1 MIEEFS
7 HRTKVEDED
16 VLLSAAIEGMF
27 LNTELFGHQRGAS
40 NKGYKKIEYGT
51 LVLSTQNLH
60 LGNANVNLRFEHG
73 MVSPA
78 YKTYRIKNCSVTLLA
93 EWIKSEKAKQFF
105 YDATTVGASVCRRNV
120 EWETLYDQTLYLPTH
135 NEQKHIAEFL
145 SLVSERIRKQ
155 EKFIDCLK
163 KYKRGVISKLFS
175 REIRFT
181 KKDGSSFPEW
191 REYPLDSVVEFLDGQ
206 RKPLESAERANRK
219 GAYPYYG
226 ASGII
231 DYIDNYIFDEPLL
244 LLGEDGANII
254 TRSSPLCF
262 IATGKYWVNNHA
274 HVMRPKQGFDL
285 RFVCEALESIDYT
298 KYNTGTAQPKLNQEK
313 CRQILFTY
321 PCYEEQQC
329 ISSFLSSITKRIM
342 DSEEQLS
349 LLETQKKSLLQQLFI

>member
-1 MIEEFS
+1 MPTVASTGYAVFRTHQNSEYLYELIHTERFLSDIMKRCTVTSFPAVSSSDIEDIAVWVPEIQEQKKVGEF
-7 HRTKVEDED
+7 
-16 VLLSAAIEGMF
+16 L
-27 LNTELFGHQRGAS
+27 
-40 NKGYKKIEYGT
+40 T
-51 LVLSTQNLH
+51 LVDAKIVKQRLLI
-60 LGNANVNLRFEHG
+60 EH
-73 MVSPA
+73 
-78 YKTYRIKNCSVTLLA
+78 
-93 EWIKSEKAKQFF
+93 
-105 YDATTVGASVCRRNV
+105 
-120 EWETLYDQTLYLPTH
+120 
-135 NEQKHIAEFL
+135 
-145 SLVSERIRKQ
+145 
-155 EKFIDCLK
+155 LK

>member
-1 MIEEFS
+1 MHDEKVFGEHSYEVLTSSREGLQRQSDHFGTEQRHDTDGYNIIPLGYCTYRNRSDDGIFTFNVNNAFHNGIVSKFYPVFKFVGANSTFMTEYLNNSISNKKKLSILAVGTSQVVLSISALRSSSFCIPHEKEQDKLASFIE
-7 HRTKVEDED
+7 
-16 VLLSAAIEGMF
+16 L
-27 LNTELFGHQRGAS
+27 LNTRIVIQR
-40 NKGYKKIEYGT
+40 K
-51 LVLSTQNLH
+51 LV
-60 LGNANVNLRFEHG
+60 EH
-73 MVSPA
+73 
-78 YKTYRIKNCSVTLLA
+78 
-93 EWIKSEKAKQFF
+93 
-105 YDATTVGASVCRRNV
+105 
-120 EWETLYDQTLYLPTH
+120 
-135 NEQKHIAEFL
+135 
-145 SLVSERIRKQ
+145 
-155 EKFIDCLK
+155 LK

-219 GAYPYYG
+219 GSYPYYG

-342 DSEEQLS
+342 NSEEQLS